1 MKKALI
7 FLGPLFDEREFIYPY
22 YRLQEAGYHVDVAGQ
37 EAVAYQGKTGLEAK
51 ADIAYSMA
59 KEADYDTLVI
69 PGGYAPDKIR
79 QDPDALRLVREFH
92 EAGKPIGMICH
103 AGWVAASAGVLGG
116 VRLTSTRAIQ
126 DDLANAGA
134 RWEDAEVVVDGGFV
148 TSRSPEDLPAFM
160 KALLKEMKG

>member
-7 FLGPLFDEREFIYPY
+7 FIGPVFDEREFFYPY
-22 YRLQEAGYHVDVAGQ
+22 YRLREAGYGVHAAGSEAISYKGKTGQ
-37 EAVAYQGKTGLEAK
+37 EARADLPFSAVK
-51 ADIAYSMA
+51 A
-59 KEADYDTLVI
+59 ADYAALVI

-116 VRLTSTRAIQ
+116 VRLTSTRAIK
-126 DDLANAGA
+126 DDLVNAGA
-134 RWEDAEVVVDGGFV
+134 QWEDAEVIVDGGFV

-160 KALLKEMKG
+160 KALLKEMEN